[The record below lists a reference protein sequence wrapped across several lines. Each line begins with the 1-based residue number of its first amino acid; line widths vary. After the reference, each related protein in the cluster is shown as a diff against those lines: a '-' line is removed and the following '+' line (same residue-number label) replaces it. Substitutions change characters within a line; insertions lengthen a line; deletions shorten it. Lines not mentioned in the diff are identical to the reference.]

1 MKNNHQIPTI
11 LILFGATGDL
21 MGRKIVPALFNL
33 YRKSKFPKPIYIIGF
48 GRRNLT
54 NDQYRQRLVSLIPHG
69 QADEIRA
76 FVNHFYYQLGDF
88 NDKAAYHSLSD
99 TIHAISSHAKIC
111 AHKLFYLAVPP
122 QYYSNIFTNLHISGS
137 LIKCADGQ
145 GWTRVIVEKPF
156 GKDSETAQ
164 KLDNQLSQLFEEDQ
178 IYRIDHYLAKEM
190 LQNILSF
197 RFANNILEDSW
208 NSKMVEKIEIK
219 LWETLGVEDRIQFY
233 DGVGALRDV
242 GQNHLMQMLSLITME
257 NPNKFEAAQIRQKR
271 ANLLALVKTPD
282 LKDIKSDSFRA
293 QYQGYQEIDQVVPHS
308 KTETFFKIKFHLTSP
323 RWKEVPI
330 FIESGKKMKNARKE
344 IIVTFKHPNPCFC
357 PKGLQHYQNKVVFQL
372 EPKEKIIIQLL
383 AKKPSFNYEI
393 EPRQMQFSLHRK
405 HYQNQYAGEYEKL
418 LSDAIMGDQTLFVS
432 SSEIKEMWRI
442 IDPIEKA
449 WDQNVIPLK
458 YYKPNSNQASKMAEL
473 SI

>member
-1 MKNNHQIPTI
+1 
-11 LILFGATGDL
+11 
-21 MGRKIVPALFNL
+21 
-33 YRKSKFPKPIYIIGF
+33 
-48 GRRNLT
+48 
-54 NDQYRQRLVSLIPHG
+54 
-69 QADEIRA
+69 
-76 FVNHFYYQLGDF
+76 
-88 NDKAAYHSLSD
+88 
-99 TIHAISSHAKIC
+99 
-111 AHKLFYLAVPP
+111 
-122 QYYSNIFTNLHISGS
+122 
-137 LIKCADGQ
+137 
-145 GWTRVIVEKPF
+145 
-156 GKDSETAQ
+156 
-164 KLDNQLSQLFEEDQ
+164 
-178 IYRIDHYLAKEM
+178 
-190 LQNILSF
+190 
-197 RFANNILEDSW
+197 
-208 NSKMVEKIEIK
+208 
-219 LWETLGVEDRIQFY
+219 
-233 DGVGALRDV
+233 
-242 GQNHLMQMLSLITME
+242 MLSLITME
-257 NPNKFEAAQIRQKR
+257 SPNKFEAAQIRQKR

-308 KTETFFKIKFHLTSP
+308 KTETFFKIKFNLTSP